1 MGEEMGTWGKRW
13 AHGGRDGHMGEEMH
27 AWGKICAM
35 GAHNGEGMSSE
46 ATSP

>member
-1 MGEEMGTWGKRW
+1 MRAWGKRW